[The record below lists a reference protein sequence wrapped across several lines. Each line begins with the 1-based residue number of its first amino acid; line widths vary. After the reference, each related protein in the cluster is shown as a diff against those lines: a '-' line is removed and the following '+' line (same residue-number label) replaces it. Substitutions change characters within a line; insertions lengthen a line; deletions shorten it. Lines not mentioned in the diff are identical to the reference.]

1 MKKRSASYTHSI
13 RIALLASI
21 MAGAA
26 AAPAQAI
33 PFAHGLSVFTAAI
46 ERAKAPNGWSAF
58 CARYSSECSKTST
71 ARKIALTAMAS
82 ADPAADW
89 EGAKNKPVLTLP
101 EGPAATIW
109 SLGGEETGQANI
121 TLAYWDASVNA
132 QTLFMPKAEN
142 SFLETKGET
151 PRSPSASEAPRKIE
165 MTPDNWETLTR
176 LNTHVNRE
184 IRPVSDQKHFG
195 RVNVWV
201 YPTDGKGDCKAYA
214 LVKQRKLIAAG
225 FPREALLI
233 TIVWTKEDQGHAVL
247 MARTNK
253 GDYIL
258 DNLSPRVLLW
268 TDTTHDYVKRQS
280 VSDPNA
286 WVYIDGYRNGKQKM
300 LVANIA
306 EE

>member
-1 MKKRSASYTHSI
+1 MKKLTASSSRSI
-13 RIALLASI
+13 RLALLASV

-46 ERAKAPNGWSAF
+46 ERANAPNGWSAF
-58 CARYSSECSKTST
+58 CARHASECSRPSA

-82 ADPAADW
+82 AEPAADW
-89 EGAKNKPVLTLP
+89 KGTNNQAIMSLQEWPLAKIWIAGAQEIEQPR
-101 EGPAATIW
+101 
-109 SLGGEETGQANI
+109 I
-121 TLAYWDASVNA
+121 TLAYWGGSVDAHSV
-132 QTLFMPKAEN
+132 FIPKAAKGFAEAKG
-142 SFLETKGET
+142 EVAADAATGET
-151 PRSPSASEAPRKIE
+151 PRKIE
-165 MTPDNWETLTR
+165 LTAENR
-176 LNTHVNRE
+176 EILARINTRVNHE
-184 IRPVSDQKHFG
+184 IRPVPDMKHFG

-214 LVKQRKLIAAG
+214 LVKQRKLIDAG

-233 TIVWTKEDQGHAVL
+233 TIVWTKENQGHAVL
-247 MARTNK
+247 MARTDK

-258 DNLSPRVLLW
+258 DNLSPKVSLW

-280 VSDPNA
+280 VSNPNA
-286 WVYIDGYRNGKQKM
+286 WVYIDGYRNPKQKM
-300 LVANIA
+300 QVANIA

>member
-1 MKKRSASYTHSI
+1 MKKLSSTRSI
-13 RIALLASI
+13 RIALLAAI
-21 MAGAA
+21 VAGV

-58 CARYSSECSKTST
+58 CARYSSECSKTSN

-82 ADPAADW
+82 AGPAIDW
-89 EGAKNKPVLTLP
+89 DGSHNKPILSLQEWPLAHVW
-101 EGPAATIW
+101 TI
-109 SLGGEETGQANI
+109 GGRETEQAGVK
-121 TLAYWDASVNA
+121 LAYWDASVDA
-132 QTLFMPKAEN
+132 RSLFAPKVEGFAGAKREA
-142 SFLETKGET
+142 
-151 PRSPSASEAPRKIE
+151 PRTVSIPDAPRKIE
-165 MTPDNWETLTR
+165 LTSESFETLAR
-176 LNTHVNRE
+176 VNSRVNHG
-184 IRPVSDQKHFG
+184 IKPVTDQKHFG

-214 LVKQRKLIAAG
+214 LVKQRKLIDAG

-233 TIVWTKEDQGHAVL
+233 TIVWTKENQGHAVL
-247 MARTNK
+247 MARTDK

-258 DNLSPRVLLW
+258 DNLSPKVLLW
-268 TDTTHDYVKRQS
+268 TQTTHDYVKRQS

-300 LVANIA
+300 QVANIPG
-306 EE
+306 E

>member
-1 MKKRSASYTHSI
+1 MKNPTSSSVRSI

-21 MAGAA
+21 VMGVA

-58 CARYSSECSKTST
+58 CARHASECSKTS
-71 ARKIALTAMAS
+71 ARKIALSAMAS
-82 ADPAADW
+82 AEAATDW
-89 EGAKNKPVLTLP
+89 NGANNKAVLGLP
-101 EGPAATIW
+101 EWP
-109 SLGGEETGQANI
+109 LANI
-121 TLAYWDASVNA
+121 WAIGGQEADQSNIKLAYWDASVDS
-132 QTLFMPKAEN
+132 QTLFAPKAEGGFPGAKQEA
-142 SFLETKGET
+142 S
-151 PRSPSASEAPRKIE
+151 RSVAALDAPRKIE
-165 MTPDNWETLTR
+165 LTPESWETLAR
-176 LNTHVNRE
+176 VNSRVNRE
-184 IRPVSDQKHFG
+184 IKPVPDLKHFG

-201 YPTDGKGDCKAYA
+201 YPSDGKGDCKAYA
-214 LVKQRKLIAAG
+214 LVKQRKLIDAG

-233 TIVWTKEDQGHAVL
+233 TIVWTKENQGHAVL

-258 DNLSPRVLLW
+258 DNLSPKVLLW

-300 LVANIA
+300 QVANIA